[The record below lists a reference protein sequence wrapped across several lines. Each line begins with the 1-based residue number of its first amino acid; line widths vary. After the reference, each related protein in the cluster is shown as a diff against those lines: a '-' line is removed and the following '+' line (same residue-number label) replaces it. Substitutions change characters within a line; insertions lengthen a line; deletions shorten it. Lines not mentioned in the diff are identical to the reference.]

1 MDTVY
6 ATLYERVDELIRS
19 HKGEHS
25 VLSTAGT
32 QVAIAELVARSE
44 GLEQALREIALEV
57 ERLAAAERGAV
68 GSGERRAAPATV
80 SASMRGAAIAS
91 RWSSTTRW

>member
-19 HKGEHS
+19 HKSEHA

-44 GLEQALREIALEV
+44 GLEQALREIALQVQQLTEAQDD
-57 ERLAAAERGAV
+57 AAATP
-68 GSGERRAAPATV
+68 SGQ
-80 SASMRGAAIAS
+80 ASG
-91 RWSSTTRW
+91 

>member
-19 HKGEHS
+19 HKSEHA

-32 QVAIAELVARSE
+32 QVVIAELVARSE
-44 GLEQALREIALEV
+44 GLEQALREIAQEV
-57 ERLAAAERGAV
+57 ERL
-68 GSGERRAAPATV
+68 
-80 SASMRGAAIAS
+80 GAAQRVS
-91 RWSSTTRW
+91 D

>member
-1 MDTVY
+1 MIDLSTKESGMDTVY

-19 HKGEHS
+19 HKSEHA

-44 GLEQALREIALEV
+44 GLEQALREIAQEV
-57 ERLAAAERGAV
+57 ERL
-68 GSGERRAAPATV
+68 
-80 SASMRGAAIAS
+80 GAAQRAS
-91 RWSSTTRW
+91 D

>member
-1 MDTVY
+1 MSTVY

-19 HKGEHS
+19 HKNEHA

-44 GLEQALREIALEV
+44 GLEQALREIAHEV
-57 ERLAAAERGAV
+57 QQLAAAQQDAV
-68 GSGERRAAPATV
+68 ESGSAGR
-80 SASMRGAAIAS
+80 
-91 RWSSTTRW
+91 

>member
-1 MDTVY
+1 LASIIDLSTKESGMDTVY

-19 HKGEHS
+19 HKDEHS

-57 ERLAAAERGAV
+57 ERLSAQQDA
-68 GSGERRAAPATV
+68 ATV
-80 SASMRGAAIAS
+80 QSASPSGD
-91 RWSSTTRW
+91 

>member
-1 MDTVY
+1 MIELSTKESGMDTVY

-19 HKGEHS
+19 HKSEHA

-44 GLEQALREIALEV
+44 GLEQALREIAQEV
-57 ERLAAAERGAV
+57 ERL
-68 GSGERRAAPATV
+68 
-80 SASMRGAAIAS
+80 GAAQRAS
-91 RWSSTTRW
+91 D

>member
-1 MDTVY
+1 VSKEETVMSTVY

-19 HKGEHS
+19 HKSEHA

-57 ERLAAAERGAV
+57 QQLAAAQQEAL
-68 GSGERRAAPATV
+68 GSGSPGV
-80 SASMRGAAIAS
+80 S
-91 RWSSTTRW
+91 